1 MAGVNKAIIIGR
13 LGQDPEIRYFQDGT
27 AVANFS
33 VATSEEWKDKET
45 GEKRERTEW
54 HRIVAFKRLA
64 EICGQYLAKGR
75 QVYIEGRIQT
85 REWDDRD
92 GNKRYTTEIVAN
104 TMQML
109 GSKGDA
115 GPQNAYAGGQPGGY
129 SKTPQGNPP
138 NQGNSAGGYPG
149 SPGPGGRGFPGGPMG
164 GDPHA
169 ATDPGYADEGGSM
182 GNSQGNSQPDP
193 GPDDD
198 DIPF

>member
-33 VATSEEWKDKET
+33 VATSEEWKDKES

-64 EICGQYLAKGR
+64 EICGQYLSKGR

-85 REWDDRD
+85 REWEDRD
-92 GNKRYTTEIVAN
+92 GNKRYTTEIVAS

-109 GSKGDA
+109 GSKSDA
-115 GPQNAYAGGQPGGY
+115 ASQNAYGGGQAGGYGRA
-129 SKTPQGNPP
+129 PQGGPP
-138 NQGNSAGGYPG
+138 NQGGQGSGYPG
-149 SPGPGGRGFPGGPMG
+149 GPGGGFPGGPMG
-164 GDPHA
+164 GMPQGR
-169 ATDPGYADEGGSM
+169 PDEGYPDERGY
-182 GNSQGNSQPDP
+182 QGNAQPAEP